1 LFLIQFLPASW
12 LQIKPTLIYISAQ
25 RGFLALSFTIRMLP
39 HMTWLDDRSRR
50 GVKSVVGALALAA
63 TAQSAPAASVL
74 MISVDGMK
82 PEYVLQADAHGL
94 KIPFLRSMVRDG
106 TYAAG
111 VTGVWPTVTYPSH
124 TTLLTGVAPAEHG
137 ILNNVLF
144 DPRRTFGGDWYW
156 YAGEIKVRTLWQ
168 AAHEAGLSTASVGW
182 PVSVG
187 ATAVDTLIPEYWRS
201 SRSAADVDPADTEL
215 LAALSRPDTLLAEL
229 KPRLGPY
236 MAGNDP
242 GPAGDVIKTRY
253 ALEILQSRKPAF
265 MTIHLSALD
274 EEEHAHGPF
283 SAEANAE
290 LEVLDADLAQ
300 LFAAARTNDPNAV
313 AVVVSD
319 HGFTRV
325 TRRLNLLPEFVRAGL
340 IETTVDPQSHATN
353 IVSWK
358 AQPWP
363 GGGMAAVVLQPSAD
377 AEVEQQVRGLLQSL
391 KADERNGIDAILE
404 RDAIKQ
410 RGGFP
415 DAAFLIVMK
424 LGFAV
429 TADPTVELLTELH
442 GTPGSHGFSPQFP
455 EMRASFFMA
464 GPGIARHRDLGLID
478 MRQIA
483 PTVAQLLDVKL
494 PAAGL
499 APLPVRQ

>member
-1 LFLIQFLPASW
+1 MA
-12 LQIKPTLIYISAQ
+12 
-25 RGFLALSFTIRMLP
+25 ALL
-39 HMTWLDDRSRR
+39 
-50 GVKSVVGALALAA
+50 LAA
-63 TAQSAPAASVL
+63 AATQSAPAASVL

-94 KIPFLRSMVRDG
+94 KVPFLRSMVRDG
-106 TYAAG
+106 TYADG

-124 TTLLTGVAPAEHG
+124 TTLLTGVTPAEHG
-137 ILNNVLF
+137 ILNNVQF
-144 DPRRTFGGDWYW
+144 DPRRTFDGDWYW
-156 YAGEIKVRTLWQ
+156 YAAQIKARTLWQ
-168 AAHEAGLSTASVGW
+168 AAHEAGLSTASIGW

-201 SRSAADVDPADTEL
+201 ARSAADVNPADAEL
-215 LAALSRPDTLLAEL
+215 VAALSRPGTLLAGL
-229 KPRLGPY
+229 QARLGPY

-253 ALEILQSRKPAF
+253 AVEILHARKPAF
-265 MTIHLSALD
+265 MTVHLSALD
-274 EEEHAHGPF
+274 EEEHGHGPF

-290 LEVLDADLAQ
+290 LEVLDADLQQ
-300 LFAAARTNDPNAV
+300 LFAAARANDPNAV
-313 AVVVSD
+313 ALVVSD
-319 HGFTRV
+319 HGFTHI

-340 IETTVDPQSHATN
+340 VEATVDPQSHLMN

-358 AQPWP
+358 AQFWS
-363 GGGMAAVVLQPSAD
+363 GGGMAAVMLREPAD
-377 AEVEQQVRGLLQSL
+377 AHTEQQVRALLQSL
-391 KADERNGIDAILE
+391 QADQRNGIDAILE

-424 LGFAV
+424 LGFYV
-429 TADPTVELLTELH
+429 TADPTGDLVTELH

-455 EMRASFFMA
+455 EMRASFFIA
-464 GPGIARHRDLGLID
+464 GTGIARHRDLGVID

-483 PTVAQLLDVKL
+483 PTVAQLLNVKL